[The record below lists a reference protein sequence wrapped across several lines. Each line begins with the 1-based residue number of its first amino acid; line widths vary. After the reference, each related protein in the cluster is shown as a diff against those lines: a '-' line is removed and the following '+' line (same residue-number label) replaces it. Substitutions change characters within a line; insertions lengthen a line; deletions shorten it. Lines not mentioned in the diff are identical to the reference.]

1 MWGRFLTFVGNIT
14 FSDASQD
21 IKKSEWQQ
29 KNSKSPHQDNC
40 QSRLNRTAIFRKPDF
55 QSWFDPGNWISNSE
69 NIPSN
74 IQLSSESLP
83 SPIPHLQRIPC
94 RYDKVSFPSNAA
106 YKVFRY
112 FLHLGV
118 LELNITRIYIY
129 ILIIVPFLFLRCR

>member
-1 MWGRFLTFVGNIT
+1 MRGRFLTFAGNIT

-21 IKKSEWQQ
+21 IQKKEWKQ
-29 KNSKSPHQDNC
+29 KNSKSPQQDNC
-40 QSRLNRTAIFRKPDF
+40 QLRFNRTAIFRKPDF

-74 IQLSSESLP
+74 IQLSSKSLP

-112 FLHLGV
+112 FLCLCV
-118 LELNITRIYIY
+118 LELNIIIDIYIY
-129 ILIIVPFLFLRCR
+129 IY